1 MTRVQCAW
9 FGDAKLHAVARLFEN
24 AKTNPNAILCMSPLI
39 SVPVS
44 TVVALTAE
52 RAVEVMTGILKAESA
67 YAKLNPAVVTISS
80 RLTVADGGID
90 AQIDVPPD
98 AQVPADCFFAA
109 GLTGI
114 QLKSGTAFKPWT
126 RSSIRGELINKAG
139 KLFPEVAR
147 LTERR
152 GRYVV
157 VCTGHDLTPQQ
168 RNDAC
173 ECIVGV
179 LESAGVPSYS
189 GMVDVLGASQLSNF
203 AERYPGIAALL
214 TFDTIHE
221 AWVLDEWDRD
231 AHMANSFQPAP
242 AQAELI
248 DRIRAGIEGDAKHIR
263 VLGEPG
269 LGKTRMALEALR
281 APHIAPSVLYLR
293 YGSKF
298 GQTDLFRQLLRAGW
312 TKPLVLVLDDLSES
326 EMSDVWRHLKTRCG
340 AMKLIT
346 LDHGHDEGHDGEI
359 LRLKAPRLPDATIRS
374 ILAERVGESRELD
387 RWVAICEGSP
397 RVAHAVAE
405 NLHANPADLLRP
417 PATVP
422 LWTRFLHGY
431 VVQEDAA
438 SRQVDCVAHHLA
450 LFSRFGFEDPVSDEA
465 AYVSQL
471 IRKVDPTIGWAR
483 FQEIVQSLRARRVL
497 QGSRTLFF
505 VPKAL
510 HIYLWKQFWT
520 RYGRGFD
527 FVSTFETMPPS
538 LHAWFL
544 NKFRFAGGQDT
555 AFVVDEI
562 LKPDGAF
569 SSRDMLTSSTG
580 SRFLSTLAEANSAA
594 VLRLLE
600 STLGKWSN
608 AELTEFKTDRQ
619 NIVWALEKIAVWPQ
633 LTVRALNVLA
643 RLAVNENADFSNN
656 STGTLVGLFR
666 IGPEAAA
673 TEASPEQRLPALLA
687 LLRGR
692 TDAERLLGLRALD
705 AALDTHGLGFRTV
718 GPEYQGLQERAKL
731 WSPATYG
738 DWWQAHLLYFRTLI
752 EETSTWPA
760 ALRPQVCSA
769 LLDAIEHQIRIPPC
783 TELAF
788 QELEKLVADSAMAPS
803 KLNKFFWYWQ
813 EHQEDEQHRELA
825 IRLRRLARR
834 YARRDLTSR
843 FQRYVLDVDWLEWE
857 EEYRDRRDRPPSHA
871 KALVEALARRVAA
884 SPHRLAEISHLLAPG
899 NHTPA
904 IWPFGEQLAVADNE
918 RILLPLLTDI
928 ARKSGHGTCLHG
940 YLTGL
945 RAQSFEQFE
954 AWLMEMLS
962 RSDTASLGA
971 EMTLRS
977 AYSEK
982 AFSRSLDALEA
993 RWIEPELFGALQ
1005 FGRALESVPT
1015 VQVER
1020 LFRLVRERATPEA
1033 LRLLIGLLNAMSSD
1047 QPPPCGP
1054 DFAFAV
1060 ALQTI
1065 PGSRHPV
1072 HSFGHRWKCVCSR
1085 LVKSN
1090 TALAAPLL
1098 DAILTAMG
1106 EEYRLSYDHD
1116 IEALSRELVGI
1127 DPEGA
1132 WQVIANQFEATLP
1145 KWRGDLCHWLKGGIR
1160 TIGEGARPG
1169 PIRDLPERSIL
1180 NWIESH
1186 PTERAALI
1194 AHAAFPTLDD
1204 EGGGRL
1210 TRQLLTRYAHIAGV
1224 SSGISDSFHSGSWTG
1239 PTSQHLKRQRD
1250 TLRRWLAAG
1259 FDFQVTQWIEPEIEL
1274 LDRQIQAE
1282 EINEERDRFE

>member
-1 MTRVQCAW
+1 M
-9 FGDAKLHAVARLFEN
+9 
-24 AKTNPNAILCMSPLI
+24 PNY
-39 SVPVS
+39 
-44 TVVALTAE
+44 
-52 RAVEVMTGILKAESA
+52 G
-67 YAKLNPAVVTISS
+67 
-80 RLTVADGGID
+80 
-90 AQIDVPPD
+90 
-98 AQVPADCFFAA
+98 
-109 GLTGI
+109 
-114 QLKSGTAFKPWT
+114 
-126 RSSIRGELINKAG
+126 
-139 KLFPEVAR
+139 
-147 LTERR
+147 
-152 GRYVV
+152 
-157 VCTGHDLTPQQ
+157 
-168 RNDAC
+168 
-173 ECIVGV
+173 
-179 LESAGVPSYS
+179 

-248 DRIRAGIEGDAKHIR
+248 EQIRAGIEGDAKHIR

-298 GQTDLFRQLLRAGW
+298 GQTALFRQLLRAGW

-326 EMSDVWRHLKTRCG
+326 EMSDIWRHLKTRCG

-405 NLHANPADLLRP
+405 NLHANPGDLLRP

-465 AYVSQL
+465 TYVSQL
-471 IRKVDPTIGWAR
+471 IHKVDPTIGWAR

-527 FVSTFETMPPS
+527 FVSTFETMPRS

-555 AFVVDEI
+555 AFVVEEI
-562 LKPDGAF
+562 LKPDGVF

-580 SRFLSTLAEANSAA
+580 SQFLSTLAEANSAA

-600 STLGKWSN
+600 SSLGKWSD
-608 AELTEFKTDRQ
+608 AELVEFKTDRQ
-619 NIVWALEKIAVWPQ
+619 NIVWALEKIAVWPL
-633 LTVRALNVLA
+633 LTVRGLNILA

-656 STGTLVGLFR
+656 STGTFVGLFR

-673 TEASPEQRLPALLA
+673 TEASPAQRLPALLG
-687 LLRGR
+687 LLRAS
-692 TDAERLLGLRALD
+692 TDAERLLGLKAM
-705 AALDTHGLGFRTV
+705 ASALDTHGMGFRTV

-731 WSPATYG
+731 WTPATYG
-738 DWWQAHLLYFRTLI
+738 DWWQAHLLYFQTLI
-752 EETSTWPA
+752 DETSTWPA

-769 LLDAIEHQIRIPPC
+769 LLDAVEHQIRMPPC

-788 QELEKLVADSAMAPS
+788 QELEKLTSDSAMSPS
-803 KLNKFFWYWQ
+803 KLNKFFWHWQ
-813 EHQEDEQHRELA
+813 EYREDEQHRDLA

-857 EEYRDRRDRPPSHA
+857 EEYRDQRDRPPSHA
-871 KALVEALARRVAA
+871 KALVAALARRIAA
-884 SPHRLAEISHLLAPG
+884 SPHRLAEISHLLAPE

-904 IWPFGEQLAVADNE
+904 IWSFGEQLAVADDE
-918 RILLPLLTDI
+918 RILLPLLTGI
-928 ARKSGHGTCLHG
+928 ARKSTHGTCLHG

-945 RAQSFEQFE
+945 KAKSPERFES
-954 AWLMEMLS
+954 WLMEMLS
-962 RSDTASLGA
+962 RSDTAGLGA

-977 AYSEK
+977 TYSEN
-982 AFSRSLDALEA
+982 AFNRCLDALEA
-993 RWIEPELFGALQ
+993 KWIEPALFGALQ
-1005 FGRALESVPT
+1005 FGRAFDSVPT
-1015 VQVER
+1015 AQAER
-1020 LFRLVRERATPEA
+1020 LFRLIRERDTPEA
-1033 LRLLIGLLNAMSSD
+1033 MELLIGLINSISSD
-1047 QPPPCGP
+1047 RPRPCGS

-1060 ALQTI
+1060 ALQAI
-1065 PGSRHPV
+1065 PGSRHPGQ
-1072 HSFGHRWKCVCSR
+1072 SFGFHWKRVCST

-1090 TALAAPLL
+1090 TEFAAPLL

-1106 EEYRLSYDHD
+1106 KEYRLSYDHD
-1116 IEALSRELVGI
+1116 IEALSKELVGI
-1127 DPEGA
+1127 DPERA
-1132 WQVIANQFEATLP
+1132 WQVTAKHFEATLP
-1145 KWRGDLCHWLKGGIR
+1145 RWRSDVYNWLKGGIR
-1160 TIGEGARPG
+1160 SFGEGVPRG
-1169 PIRDLPERSIL
+1169 PISDLPESSIL
-1180 NWIESH
+1180 SWIESD
-1186 PTERAALI
+1186 PSGRAALI
-1194 AHAAFPTLDD
+1194 AHAALPTLDD
-1204 EGGGRL
+1204 AGGGGL
-1210 TRQLLTRYAHIAGV
+1210 TRQLLTRYGHIEGV
-1224 SSGISDSFHSGSWTG
+1224 RSGISASFHSGSWTG
-1239 PTSQHLKRQRD
+1239 PTSQYLKRKREI
-1250 TLRRWLAAG
+1250 LRRWLAAG
-1259 FDFQVTQWIEPEIEL
+1259 FDFQVVQWIEPEIER
-1274 LDRQIQAE
+1274 LDRQIQRE